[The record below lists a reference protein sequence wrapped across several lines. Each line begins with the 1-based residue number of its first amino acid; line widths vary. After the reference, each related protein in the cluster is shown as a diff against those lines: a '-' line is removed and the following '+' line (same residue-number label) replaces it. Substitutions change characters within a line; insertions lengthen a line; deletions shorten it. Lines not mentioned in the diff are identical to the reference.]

1 MELTIPTDLSD
12 FKLHHAQRF
21 WVIQQNEKLSD
32 EMKWIHGVAVF
43 SDKPLAEIAT
53 VKISNVQEVYLKIA
67 ELILPES
74 EPTEHPLLRFFEY
87 GGQKYGFEPDL
98 REIETG
104 AFVDLD
110 EYIKDVNLNL
120 HKIMAILYR
129 PVTVQTKQMYQV
141 KSYVKEQP
149 WQREHRQKV
158 FLTNMP
164 YSYVRGAV
172 NFFRKAA
179 TKHSTSSSSAAN
191 SAEKKTPTSPPG
203 DGSTLS
209 TPSVKG
215 TSSTRKPSSKK
226 RSTKP

>member
-53 VKISNVQEVYLKIA
+53 VKIANVQEVYLKIA
-67 ELILPES
+67 ELILPDS
-74 EPTEHPLLRFFEY
+74 EPGEHPLLRFFEY

-104 AFVDLD
+104 AFIDLD
-110 EYIKDVNLNL
+110 EYVKEVNLNL

-129 PVTVQTKQMYQV
+129 PVTVQTKKMYQI
-141 KSYVKEQP
+141 KSYVKEQT
-149 WQREHRQKV
+149 WQRDHRQKI
-158 FLTNMP
+158 FLREMP

-172 NFFRKAA
+172 NFFLKAA
-179 TKHSTSSSSAAN
+179 TKHSTSSENAADL
-191 SAEKKTPTSPPG
+191 AAKKTPTSPPG
-203 DGSTLS
+203 DGSISS
-209 TPSVKG
+209 TPLPKE
-215 TSSTRKPSSKK
+215 TSRKRKPSSKK